1 MSQQE
6 LKYKITIEPTLFGV
20 FEEMAADMPRF
31 GISNDDF
38 LRAIWTWSA
47 EVLST
52 RYPGAPPDWLVA
64 LAEEKARK
72 AGPANIIEGEA
83 TG

>member
-1 MSQQE
+1 MSQKE

-31 GISNDDF
+31 GITHEDF

-47 EVLST
+47 DLLSAQ
-52 RYPGAPPDWLVA
+52 YPTTPPNWLIDY
-64 LAEEKARK
+64 LAEKAREK
-72 AGPANIIEGEA
+72 EAGGENEA
-83 TG
+83 IALD